1 MSKTVGRDIDD
12 VPVSGNNKDPK
23 PEDIVDVLKLPE
35 KKFVTLRLF
44 GPMYSY
50 GMHWVKGK
58 TKEGKPATFPKP
70 CLAFDPS
77 TGKPDSTK
85 KCPWCDHHNAN
96 EKEPDVRFS
105 VTNYIN
111 AIVRSEQKKAPED
124 IETTKAEAKSGFK
137 EKDSDSWT
145 PVKAFRA
152 GTAIL
157 RQLKDLKQ
165 LNTHEDENGDT
176 QAFGVSHPKYG
187 RDVQVMYDSSKS
199 PASQYTV
206 HMGDHKPLKKSE
218 KSYLIWDLSGLAVI
232 PEYSEAKAEYDK
244 WAEKMG
250 LKSKKRRDD
259 DDDEDLSSKKKRRA
273 VDEDEDED
281 DEPPKKKK
289 RAAAD
294 DDDFDD
300 DEPPKKKRKPADDDD
315 DDEDVDLD
323 EDEDDEDDEPPKKKG
338 KKAPAKKAAKKSKSR
353 DEDEDD
359 EDDEDE
365 EDDPPPKSKKS
376 KSRDEDEDEEDEE
389 DEEDDDPPPKKG
401 KKAAAKKPAK
411 RKPADDEDDED
422 EEEEDDEDDED
433 DPPPRKK
440 AAKKPAAKKA
450 AKKRKPADD
459 DDDEDD
465 DD

>member
-206 HMGDHKPLKKSE
+206 HMGITSP
-218 KSYLIWDLSGLAVI
+218 
-232 PEYSEAKAEYDK
+232 
-244 WAEKMG
+244 
-250 LKSKKRRDD
+250 
-259 DDDEDLSSKKKRRA
+259 
-273 VDEDEDED
+273 
-281 DEPPKKKK
+281 
-289 RAAAD
+289 
-294 DDDFDD
+294 
-300 DEPPKKKRKPADDDD
+300 
-315 DDEDVDLD
+315 
-323 EDEDDEDDEPPKKKG
+323 
-338 KKAPAKKAAKKSKSR
+338 SR
-353 DEDEDD
+353 NLR
-359 EDDEDE
+359 
-365 EDDPPPKSKKS
+365 SLT
-376 KSRDEDEDEEDEE
+376 
-389 DEEDDDPPPKKG
+389 
-401 KKAAAKKPAK
+401 
-411 RKPADDEDDED
+411 
-422 EEEEDDEDDED
+422 
-433 DPPPRKK
+433 
-440 AAKKPAAKKA
+440 
-450 AKKRKPADD
+450 
-459 DDDEDD
+459 
-465 DD
+465 